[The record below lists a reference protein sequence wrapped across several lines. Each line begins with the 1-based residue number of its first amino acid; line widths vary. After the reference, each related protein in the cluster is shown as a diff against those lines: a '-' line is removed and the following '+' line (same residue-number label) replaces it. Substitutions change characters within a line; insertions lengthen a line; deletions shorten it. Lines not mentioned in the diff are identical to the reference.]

1 MKKQVLYAI
10 LTISLIPIGIFLIGM
25 KMTVATHPT
34 HHVPVQIVTDNVAYQ
49 QIAQAVA
56 DTSGHVSLLSGSLAQ
71 DNEKS
76 IFKNAEI
83 LVTDSHQNQLLT
95 QRRNLKLHSKLLV
108 ASDVVKNQAYAN
120 YWLSPEITLRTIARL
135 SDLLS
140 DLDPRN
146 RNNYMTNSQKLNDQT
161 QALSNGIE
169 ALKQEKNVHYI
180 ATNNAQQVFMTQ
192 LNYISDVSNIE
203 TTSDED
209 FDKLAKRIRDKQVR
223 FVLTASQDQSDR
235 DRHLVALAKNAN
247 IPVITFNQVLPS
259 NQKVWQWQLTFVEQ
273 LQAVFKPVESG
284 K

>member
-1 MKKQVLYAI
+1 
-10 LTISLIPIGIFLIGM
+10 
-25 KMTVATHPT
+25 
-34 HHVPVQIVTDNVAYQ
+34 
-49 QIAQAVA
+49 
-56 DTSGHVSLLSGSLAQ
+56 
-71 DNEKS
+71 
-76 IFKNAEI
+76 
-83 LVTDSHQNQLLT
+83 
-95 QRRNLKLHSKLLV
+95 
-108 ASDVVKNQAYAN
+108 
-120 YWLSPEITLRTIARL
+120 
-135 SDLLS
+135 
-140 DLDPRN
+140 
-146 RNNYMTNSQKLNDQT
+146 
-161 QALSNGIE
+161 
-169 ALKQEKNVHYI
+169 
-180 ATNNAQQVFMTQ
+180 MTQ

>member
-1 MKKQVLYAI
+1 MKKQVFYAI

-25 KMTVATHPT
+25 KMTVTSRPSD
-34 HHVPVQIVTDNVAYQ
+34 HVPVQIVTDNVAYQ
-49 QIAQAVA
+49 QIAQAVV
-56 DTSGHVSLLSGSLAQ
+56 TKNGHVSLFSGNLTQ
-71 DNEKS
+71 NNEKT
-76 IFKNAEI
+76 IFKNAEV
-83 LVTDSHQNQLLT
+83 LVTDSHQSQLLT

-108 ASDVVKNQAYAN
+108 ASDVVKNQTYAN
-120 YWLSPEITLRTIARL
+120 YWLSPEIILKTISRL

-140 DLDPRN
+140 DLDPGN
-146 RNNYMTNSQKLNDQT
+146 RNNYISNSQKLTDQN
-161 QALSNGIE
+161 QALSDGIQ

-192 LNYISDVSNIE
+192 LNY
-203 TTSDED
+203 TSDIAHIESISNEE
-209 FDKLAKRIRDKQVR
+209 FDEIAERIGDKKIR

-235 DRHLVALAKNAN
+235 DRHLVTLAKNAN

-259 NQKVWQWQLTFVEQ
+259 NQKVWQWQLTLVEQ